1 MIIALAFALACGGVA
16 GDSGSPAEADT
27 ATQDSGPED
36 TGTVDTGSVPTYADV
51 EAEVLGACMG
61 CHYGQP
67 AGLGFVD
74 AYDSLVNVP
83 STQAPDMVRVA
94 PGDPDNSYLW
104 RKLEGTH
111 TGVGSGDRMPQGG
124 TLSADGR
131 ALVLAWIEGGALR

>member
-1 MIIALAFALACGGVA
+1 MLACGG
-16 GDSGSPAEADT
+16 GT
-27 ATQDSGPED
+27 AD
-36 TGTVDTGSVPTYADV
+36 TGTPAEDDTGSLDTGTADTGSVPTYADV

-83 STQAPDMVRVA
+83 STQAPGMVRVA